1 MLCAAI
7 SSGGEAIDLD
17 PSPSCAPSAY
27 IHGPRTPTPSPPPSK
42 PTSPSPPTCQ
52 SICSFLLL
60 SSPPPLHPIRF
71 TRFLL
76 FLACVPLL
84 PSISSNLQRKRE
96 RWSCSCERHT
106 GQQHHFRTHYAVAEP
121 REKPAKHVIQSLSEI
136 QTHSKKSQKK
146 KPLRPLPKSIGVA
159 KREGVS

>member
-1 MLCAAI
+1 MTSIHPPHVRLQPI
-7 SSGGEAIDLD
+7 YT
-17 PSPSCAPSAY
+17 APA
-27 IHGPRTPTPSPPPSK
+27 HPHRLPHSK

-121 REKPAKHVIQSLSEI
+121 REKPAKHVIRSLSEI
-136 QTHSKKSQKK
+136 QTHPEKNHKKRSHFVQS
-146 KPLRPLPKSIGVA
+146 PKARRRCEARRRKLVGWIQSH
-159 KREGVS
+159 